1 MTPAGRP
8 RELRGIVQVGTTP
21 HVLDRARGAGGKK
34 NRPATMLTALG
45 ENKSYAGKTAVDY
58 TDFVL
63 GPRAI
68 TKRSSVWDS
77 RRPAAFAGSV

>member
-1 MTPAGRP
+1 M
-8 RELRGIVQVGTTP
+8 I
-21 HVLDRARGAGGKK
+21 
-34 NRPATMLTALG
+34 TALG
-45 ENKSYAGKTAVDY
+45 ENKCYAGKTAVDY